1 MMRLDE
7 TLLKRRILL
16 LAGEITREKV
26 NVLRNSLLFLNSLAQ
41 TEIKLVIDTPGGD
54 VIAALKLYDAISFS
68 RAPVTC
74 VINGECSSSGVVIL
88 QAAQKRL
95 MTKHSFIYLHSI
107 SISFEKEQF
116 AIDEKTEERISDRLR
131 GTRAR
136 QKFIYDAIIKKT
148 GLALEQIKAKE
159 GKLMFANEAKKI
171 GLIDEIVNG
180 EYKI

>member
-16 LAGEITREKV
+16 LSGEITREKV
-26 NVLRNSLLFLNSLAQ
+26 NILRNSLLFLNSLAK

-54 VIAALKLYDAISFS
+54 AIAALKLYDAISFS

-74 VINGECSSSGVVIL
+74 VINGECSSGGVVIL

-95 MTKHSFIYLHSI
+95 MTKHSFIRLHPI
-107 SISFEKEQF
+107 SISFAKEQF
-116 AIDEKTEERISDRLR
+116 AIDEKTEERIIDRLK

-136 QKFIYDAIIKKT
+136 QKFIYDVLIKKT
-148 GLALEQIKAKE
+148 GLTLEKIKTKE
-159 GKLMFANEAKKI
+159 GKLIFADEAKKM
-171 GLIDEIVNG
+171 GLIDEVIE

>member
-1 MMRLDE
+1 
-7 TLLKRRILL
+7 
-16 LAGEITREKV
+16 
-26 NVLRNSLLFLNSLAQ
+26 
-41 TEIKLVIDTPGGD
+41 
-54 VIAALKLYDAISFS
+54 
-68 RAPVTC
+68 
-74 VINGECSSSGVVIL
+74 
-88 QAAQKRL
+88 